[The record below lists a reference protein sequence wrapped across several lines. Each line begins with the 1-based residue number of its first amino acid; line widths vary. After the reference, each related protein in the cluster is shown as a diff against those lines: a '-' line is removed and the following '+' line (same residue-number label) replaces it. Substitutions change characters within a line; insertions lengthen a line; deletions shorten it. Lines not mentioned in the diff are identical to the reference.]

1 MNSIL
6 GSRVACAAFAI
17 TAIVAPLDSSIA
29 QNASTKSQPSLSALG
44 AGETEVGSNIQA
56 ISALPPGIGD
66 APERLVDGK
75 SVLRLRASIWRDFMP
90 FATSLSGSEK
100 LAARSKHTSMNA
112 IITLTDEHGTPLP
125 QSLHAE
131 TIWILQGDAAWKTS
145 AIEERRNAEVFSD
158 CEFVIHDGPT
168 WQLGSQVDVIIR
180 LKDRSGKT
188 SLLAIRHQD
197 VGGID

>member
-6 GSRVACAAFAI
+6 GSRVAGAAFAI
-17 TAIVAPLDSSIA
+17 TAIVTPLDSSIA

-44 AGETEVGSNIQA
+44 AGETEVGSNIQ
-56 ISALPPGIGD
+56 
-66 APERLVDGK
+66 
-75 SVLRLRASIWRDFMP
+75 RDFMP

-112 IITLTDEHGTPLP
+112 IITLTDENGTPLP

-145 AIEERRNAEVFSD
+145 AIEERRNAEVLSD

-180 LKDRSGKT
+180 WHSGQAT
-188 SLLAIRHQD
+188 AGTAR
-197 VGGID
+197 